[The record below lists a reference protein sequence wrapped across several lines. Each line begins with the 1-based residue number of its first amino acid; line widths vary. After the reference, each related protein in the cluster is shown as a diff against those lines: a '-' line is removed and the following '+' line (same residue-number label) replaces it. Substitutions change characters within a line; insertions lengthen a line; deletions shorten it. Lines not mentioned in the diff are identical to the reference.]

1 MAAGVAV
8 PRHGLTAGTADP
20 GRTEI
25 ITAGID
31 LAASSAATAT
41 AAVRWSDGGA
51 RVISVRLGV
60 DDADLLD
67 LVAGATR
74 TGIDCPLGWPVA
86 FIDFLNRQQRG
97 AIELAEVDSV
107 PDRTAIVYRRTD
119 LVCWHGGDRPLSV
132 AADRIAHPALRA
144 AGLLAALA
152 GRGVDAD
159 RAGRGAVVETYPAAA
174 LRHWGLPSRAY
185 KRAVNEPARRDLV
198 RALLGAAPWLTVT
211 DDDRDLLIRSDDA
224 LDAVVCALVARAS
237 LLGAVSRPAPPEVE
251 IAAREGWIAVP
262 TGDLAQLAR

>member
-1 MAAGVAV
+1 MRISHLTCRRPA
-8 PRHGLTAGTADP
+8 PRIH

-31 LAASSAATAT
+31 LAASPAATAT
-41 AAVRWSDGGA
+41 AVVYWSDGGA
-51 RVISVRLGV
+51 RLGSVRAGV
-60 DDADLLD
+60 GDTDLLE
-67 LVAGATR
+67 LAAGADR

-86 FIDFLNRQQRG
+86 FIDFLDRQRFG
-97 AIELAEVDSV
+97 AVDLAEVDSV
-107 PDRTAIVYRRTD
+107 PARAAIVYRRTD
-119 LVCWHGGDRPLSV
+119 LVCLAAGDRPLSV

-152 GRGVDAD
+152 GRGLDVD

-185 KRAVNEPARRDLV
+185 KRAGNGPARRDLV
-198 RALLGAAPWLTVT
+198 DALLRAVPWLTVAG
-211 DDDRDLLIRSDDA
+211 DDRDLLVRSDDA

-237 LLGAVSRPAPPEVE
+237 LLGAVSRPAPAEIE
-251 IAAREGWIAVP
+251 IAAVEGWIAVP
-262 TGDLAQLAR
+262 TGPLADLMR